1 MKAFE
6 ITEQKAF
13 MSALLVQDVFD
24 RFAVSEVN
32 LLAACRFELDG
43 RRNAAFYSEEEQQ
56 SLPEQ
61 EYMLWGEIKQYV
73 FQIIK
78 GNKTPSSFRI
88 VFRLTAENTANVVA
102 SVGDGTKPEEVGGLF
117 LNVQYEHEQLMVIS
131 GAAMKTFTLSKTVE
145 QAWDGYAEKFLKK
158 HALAYEIR

>member
-24 RFAVSEVN
+24 RFAVSEVS
-32 LLAACRFELDG
+32 LLTACRFEIDG
-43 RRNAAFYSEEEQQ
+43 QRNGLYYTDEEKQA
-56 SLPEQ
+56 LPET
-61 EYMLWGEIKQYV
+61 EYMLWSELKAYIY
-73 FQIIK
+73 QIVK
-78 GNKTPSSFRI
+78 GNKTPNAFRI

-102 SVGDGTKPEEVGGLF
+102 SIGDGTKPEEVGGLF
-117 LNVQYEHEQLMVIS
+117 LNLQYEHGQLMVIS
-131 GAAMKTFTLSKTVE
+131 GTAMKTFTLSKTVE

-158 HALAYEIR
+158 HGIAYELR